1 MPTQRQSY
9 GVTVSV
15 EIYRLAGGEEG
26 WSLEVVDHDGG
37 STVWEDRF
45 ATDSDAYAEF
55 YQTLET
61 EGIKSF
67 LEQQPGSAK
76 H

>member
-1 MPTQRQSY
+1 M
-9 GVTVSV
+9 SV
-15 EIYRLAGGEEG
+15 EIYRLAEGEEG
-26 WSLEVVDHDGG
+26 WSLEVVDHEGG
-37 STVWEDRF
+37 STLWEDRF

-55 YQTLET
+55 YQTLGT

-67 LEQQPGSAK
+67 LEQPGSAK